1 MATFVPKR
9 TVPKFQLTGKVEF
22 TVLRNSGEGD
32 YIDGYWVAGERLPVL
47 FTGNIQ
53 PLKGSELM
61 ALPESDRTKESIK
74 VYTVETLRTVE
85 ELGQLEADLI
95 VWNGN
100 KFQASRTMTYQM
112 GVLDHTKTIC
122 FRLPETP
129 NDKATYIPTPEEENG

>member
-9 TVPKFQLTGKVEF
+9 TVPKFQLTGKVNI
-22 TVLRNSGEGD
+22 TVLRSMPGQWV
-32 YIDGYWVAGERLPVL
+32 DGYWEEGGTIEAIVV
-47 FTGNIQ
+47 GNIQ
-53 PLKGSELM
+53 PLKGSELL

-85 ELGQLEADLI
+85 EVGQTEADI
-95 VWNGN
+95 VVWNGK
-100 KFQASRTMTYQM
+100 KFQATKTMTYQM

-129 NDKATYIPTPEEENG
+129 NDQASYPEGGLNG